1 MKYIINKEF
10 CFDLFNDGDVIASSK
25 TSPKSFLL
33 NKTAWFAVKLF
44 TIETTFQDAKQN
56 YISHYNKDKKF
67 LSEGFKKIFIVLV
80 KNNIIKGV

>member
-1 MKYIINKEF
+1 MKYIINNEF
-10 CFDLFNDGDVIASSK
+10 CFDLFNDGDVIVSSK

-33 NKTAWFAVKLF
+33 NKTAWFVVNLF
-44 TIETTFQDAKQN
+44 MMETSFRDAKQN
-56 YISHYNKDKKF
+56 YISHYNKDKAF